1 MCAQLTELNLV
12 FTVVYLIMYG
22 NMDANTKSIIQTFG
36 IGVGGSS
43 WWPINSAYG
52 VGYMPTVYLVTD
64 TTYSAGT
71 YLTPQ
76 GMWNYIASL
85 TNRGFLPLNPNA
97 IYMLV
102 TSR

>member
-1 MCAQLTELNLV
+1 
-12 FTVVYLIMYG
+12 MYG
-22 NMDANTKSIIQTFG
+22 NMAPTARSIIQTFG
-36 IGVGGSS
+36 SGVGGSS
-43 WWPINSAYG
+43 WWAINNAYG
-52 VGYMPTVYLVTD
+52 VGYMPLQYIVTD
-64 TTYSAGT
+64 TTYSAGS

-85 TNRGFLPLNPNA
+85 IIRGYLPANTNA

>member
-1 MCAQLTELNLV
+1 
-12 FTVVYLIMYG
+12 
-22 NMDANTKSIIQTFG
+22 
-36 IGVGGSS
+36 
-43 WWPINSAYG
+43 
-52 VGYMPTVYLVTD
+52 MPLQYIVTD
-64 TTYSAGT
+64 TTYSAGS

-85 TNRGFLPLNPNA
+85 ITRGYLPANTNA